1 MIKNIVIGSG
11 AHDIF
16 TFIVMID
23 KLIEK
28 KYIKVENIKEVY
40 GVSAGA
46 MIGLVIA
53 SNSNWEEWRTYT
65 LIKPWDKYWEEQTT
79 KGLLNIYNNKG
90 LLDYDVMVD
99 ALLPVLKSVGLKK
112 NVTFKEL
119 YEHSGKKFN
128 VYAFNINKWTS
139 ECFNYEETPDLEVL
153 KGVYMSASF
162 PFLFAPM
169 YYNNSY
175 YIDGGLHIDC
185 PIDQC
190 LKKCKSA
197 ETICIR
203 KLSPIRPLNI
213 EMEEGSSIM
222 DYVELFI
229 KKLVANGR
237 LMDDLMFENTVLLEK
252 EELILTELISI
263 LSDEK
268 MRREYYNNGK
278 MISEKYMEK
287 KLKHSVD
294 EFG

>member
-16 TFIVMID
+16 SFIGMID

-28 KYIKVENIKEVY
+28 EYIKVENIKEVY

-53 SNSNWEEWRTYT
+53 ANSNWEEFKNYT
-65 LIKPWDKYWEEQTT
+65 LTKPWDKYWEEKTT

-90 LLDYDVMVD
+90 LLDYEVMVD
-99 ALLPVLKSVGLKK
+99 ALLPVLKSVGLKRDI
-112 NVTFKEL
+112 TFKEL

-139 ECFNYEETPDLEVL
+139 ECFNHEGTPDLEVL

-162 PFLFAPM
+162 PLLFAPM

-190 LKKCKSA
+190 LKKCKVD

-203 KLSPIRPLNI
+203 KLSPVRPLTI
-213 EMEEGSSIM
+213 EMEEGSSIIA
-222 DYVELFI
+222 YISLFI

-237 LMDDLMFENTVLLEK
+237 LMDDLTFENTVLLSK
-252 EELILTELISI
+252 NELVITELVAI

-268 MRREYYNNGK
+268 MRHCLYNNGK
-278 MISEKYMEK
+278 MIGEKYIEN
-287 KLKHSVD
+287 KLKHSGD
-294 EFG
+294 EFS

>member
-16 TFIVMID
+16 SFIGMID

-28 KYIKVENIKEVY
+28 EYIKVENIKEVY

-53 SNSNWEEWRTYT
+53 ANSNWDEWKAYT

-90 LLDYDVMVD
+90 LLDYEVMVD
-99 ALLPVLKSVGLKK
+99 ALLPVLKSVGLKRDI
-112 NVTFKEL
+112 TFKEL

-139 ECFNYEETPDLEVL
+139 ECFNHEETPDLEVL

-162 PFLFAPM
+162 PFLFSPM

-190 LKKCKSA
+190 LKKCKSS

-203 KLSPIRPLNI
+203 KLSPVRPLNI
-213 EMEEGSSIM
+213 EMKEGSSIM
-222 DYVELFI
+222 AYISLFI

-237 LMDDLMFENTVLLEK
+237 LMDDLLFENTVLLRK
-252 EELILTELISI
+252 NELILTELVAI

-268 MRREYYNNGK
+268 MRRELYNNGK
-278 MISEKYMEK
+278 MISEKYIEN

-294 EFG
+294 EFS

>member
-11 AHDIF
+11 AYDIF
-16 TFIVMID
+16 SFIGMID

-28 KYIKVENIKEVY
+28 EYIKVENIKEVY

-53 SNSNWEEWRTYT
+53 ANSNWEEFKNYT

-90 LLDYDVMVD
+90 LLDYEVMAD
-99 ALLPVLKSVGLKK
+99 ALWPILKSVGLKK
-112 NVTFKEL
+112 KVTFKEL
-119 YEHSGKKFN
+119 YEYSGKKYN

-139 ECFNYEETPDLEVL
+139 ECFNHEETPDLEVL

-162 PFLFAPM
+162 PFLFSPM

-190 LKKCKSA
+190 LKKCKSR

-203 KLSPIRPLNI
+203 KLCPERPLKV
-213 EMEEGSSIM
+213 EMKEGSSIM
-222 DYVELFI
+222 TYISLFI
-229 KKLVANGR
+229 SKLVANGR
-237 LMDDLMFENTVLLEK
+237 LMDDLLFENTIVLTKNELE
-252 EELILTELISI
+252 LRELISI
-263 LSDEK
+263 LSDKK
-268 MRREYYNNGK
+268 MREELYNKGRE
-278 MISEKYMEK
+278 ISEKYME

-294 EFG
+294 EFS